1 MVGFQGALSQSLRV
15 RLSVWLAIAIVI
27 LAVLGACLS
36 YSLAL
41 HEANQ
46 LQDSQLKQVA
56 SLTTASNL
64 PAIEAGS
71 QGYLPEGQVDL
82 KVITDRGATEIQ
94 VDDTGPG
101 IPESERERVFDR
113 FYRVLGTDQ
122 SGSGLGLSIVQS
134 IATKVGARIA
144 LATAGQTGLR
154 VTVTF

>member
-1 MVGFQGALSQSLRV
+1 M
-15 RLSVWLAIAIVI
+15 
-27 LAVLGACLS
+27 
-36 YSLAL
+36 
-41 HEANQ
+41 
-46 LQDSQLKQVA
+46 
-56 SLTTASNL
+56 
-64 PAIEAGS
+64 
-71 QGYLPEGQVDL
+71 
-82 KVITDRGATEIQ
+82 EIQ

-134 IATKVGARIA
+134 IARKVGARIT

>member
-1 MVGFQGALSQSLRV
+1 MRKVF
-15 RLSVWLAIAIVI
+15 
-27 LAVLGACLS
+27 
-36 YSLAL
+36 
-41 HEANQ
+41 
-46 LQDSQLKQVA
+46 KQVIEDLLPLA
-56 SLTTASNL
+56 EQKGVDLGVEGDRDAFVSVGETDLVTLVKNL
-64 PAIEAGS
+64 VDNAIRYTPTG
-71 QGYLPEGQVDL
+71 GQVDL

-94 VDDTGPG
+94 VADRGPG

-134 IATKVGARIA
+134 IATKVGAKIA